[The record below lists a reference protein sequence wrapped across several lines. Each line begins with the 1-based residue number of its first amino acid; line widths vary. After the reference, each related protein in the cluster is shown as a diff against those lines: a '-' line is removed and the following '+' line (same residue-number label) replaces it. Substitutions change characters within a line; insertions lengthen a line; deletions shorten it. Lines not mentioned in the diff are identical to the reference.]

1 MEKEMT
7 DNIQANPNVVVEPV
21 VEKNEMP
28 DTAQVDH
35 NALVESVKEKVKNNE
50 SNYYFY
56 CPPLNSASGGIG
68 VLIKLARILKDA
80 GYKSKIVFEP
90 RQDQRASYEE
100 SRKQG
105 KEAVIFEK
113 FNPTWLDFDF
123 SDIEFLPLSDKK
135 TIFYNDGTKQDS
147 TALNVNPED
156 FFIIPEGFPN
166 VMKKTM
172 QVACKK
178 IILAQ
183 SWFYILN
190 SLNTGETWQGLGVSD
205 VISVSDAITE
215 YLNIVM
221 PGLNVKSFSQGINR
235 NLFKVPGKQSNK
247 YPMVGFMGNRG
258 QENQMKTF
266 NIIKT
271 FQAFYPHLRW
281 VRFIQLGGLSKKE
294 FAERL
299 SSCAFVLY
307 TDDIAGFG
315 TLPLE
320 AMASGTH
327 VVGWNAYGGKEYVT
341 AENGFWTVNGD
352 IFQTAEILGV
362 AIDKWLN
369 GEMDVPEIQQT
380 YEKVLEKYTEEGEKE
395 NFLNIINEYKQERI
409 NELEGLKKQ

>member
-7 DNIQANPNVVVEPV
+7 DNTQI
-21 VEKNEMP
+21 
-28 DTAQVDH
+28 DH
-35 NALVESVKEKVKNNE
+35 NELVQSVIEKVRNNE
-50 SNYYFY
+50 SKYYFY
-56 CPPLNSASGGIG
+56 CPPLNGASGGIG
-68 VLIKLARILKDA
+68 VVIKLAKILKDA
-80 GYKSKIVFEP
+80 GYDARIVFEP

-100 SRKQG
+100 SRKQN
-105 KEAVIFEK
+105 KQVDVFEK
-113 FNPTWLDFDF
+113 FNPQWLDFDF
-123 SDIEFLPLSDKK
+123 SNLEFIPLGDKQ
-135 TIFYNDGTKQDS
+135 ILYNDGTKQDS
-147 TALNVNPED
+147 IALAVNPED

-178 IILAQ
+178 IVLAQ

-190 SLNTGETWQGLGVSD
+190 SLNTGETWQGLGVFD
-205 VISVSDAITE
+205 VISVSEAITE
-215 YLNIVM
+215 YLNTVM
-221 PGLNVKSFSQGINR
+221 PGLNIKQFSQGINR
-235 NLFKVPGKQSNK
+235 NIFKVPGKKSGK

-281 VRFIQLGGLSKKE
+281 VRFIQLTGLSKKE

-299 SSCAFVLY
+299 ASCAFVLY

-320 AMASGTH
+320 SMACGTH
-327 VVGWNAYGGKEYVT
+327 VVGWNSYGGKEYVT
-341 AENGFWTVNGD
+341 ADNGFWTVNGD
-352 IFQTAEILGV
+352 IFQTAEVLGI
-362 AIDKWLN
+362 ALDKWLN
-369 GEMDVPEIQQT
+369 GEMDMEEIQEN
-380 YEKVLEKYTEEGEKE
+380 YERTLEKYTEEGEKE
-395 NFLNIINEYKQERI
+395 KFLNIINEYKNERI

>member
-1 MEKEMT
+1 MEQDVT
-7 DNIQANPNVVVEPV
+7 VENAQINH
-21 VEKNEMP
+21 NEL
-28 DTAQVDH
+28 VD
-35 NALVESVKEKVKNNE
+35 SVIEKVRCNE
-50 SNYYFY
+50 SIYYFY
-56 CPPLNSASGGIG
+56 CPPLNTPSGGIG
-68 VLIKLARILKDA
+68 VLIKLARILKNE

-90 RQDQRASYEE
+90 RQDQKASYEE
-100 SRKQG
+100 SRKHNKQID
-105 KEAVIFEK
+105 IFEK
-113 FNPTWLDFDF
+113 FNPTWLDFDY
-123 SDIEFLPLSDKK
+123 SDIEFLPLGDKPI
-135 TIFYNDGTKQDS
+135 TYNDGTKQECA
-147 TALNVNPED
+147 ALNVNPED

-178 IILAQ
+178 IVLAQ

-190 SLNTGETWQGLGVSD
+190 SLNTGENWQSMGIFD
-205 VISVSDAITE
+205 VISVSAAITE
-215 YLNIVM
+215 YLNTIM
-221 PGLNVKSFSQGINR
+221 PGLKIKNFSQSINR
-235 NLFKVPGKQSNK
+235 NLFKVPGKKSDK
-247 YPMVGFMGNRG
+247 YPIVGFMGTRG

-299 SSCAFVLY
+299 STCAFVLY

-320 AMASGTH
+320 AMATGTH

-341 AENGFWTVNGD
+341 AENGFWTINGD
-352 IFQTAEILGV
+352 IFQTAEILGI

-369 GEMDVPEIQQT
+369 GELDVEEIQKS
-380 YEKVLEKYTEEGEKE
+380 YEKTLSNYTEEGEKE
-395 NFLNIINEYKQERI
+395 NLLKIINQYKNERI
-409 NELEGLKKQ
+409 NELEGLKK

>member
-1 MEKEMT
+1 MEQEM
-7 DNIQANPNVVVEPV
+7 I
-21 VEKNEMP
+21 
-28 DTAQVDH
+28 DTTQIDH
-35 NALVESVKEKVKNNE
+35 NALVQSVIEKVRNNE
-50 SNYYFY
+50 SKYYFY
-56 CPPLNSASGGIG
+56 CPPLNVPSGGIG
-68 VLIKLARILKDA
+68 VLIKMARIMKDS
-80 GYKSKIVFEP
+80 GYNVKVVFEP
-90 RQDQRASYEE
+90 RQDQRASFEE
-100 SRKQG
+100 SRKQN
-105 KEAVIFEK
+105 KQVDIFEK
-113 FNPTWLDFDF
+113 FNPQWLDFDY
-123 SDIEFLPLSDKK
+123 SDIDFFPLGDK
-135 TIFYNDGTKQDS
+135 TIVYNDGTKQECV
-147 TALNVNPED
+147 ALNVNPED

-166 VMKKTM
+166 IMKKIM

-178 IILAQ
+178 IVLAQ

-190 SLNTGETWQGLGVSD
+190 SLNTGETWQGMGIFD

-215 YLNIVM
+215 YLHTVM
-221 PGLNVKSFSQGINR
+221 PGLKIKNFSQGINR
-235 NLFKVPGKQSNK
+235 KLFAAPAKMSNK

-281 VRFIQLGGLSKKE
+281 VRFIQLSGLSKKD

-299 SSCAFVLY
+299 ASCAFVLY

-320 AMASGTH
+320 SMASGTH

-341 AENGFWTVNGD
+341 TENGFWTVNGD

-369 GEMDVPEIQQT
+369 GEMDVDEIQAS
-380 YEKVLEKYTEEGEKE
+380 YEKTLEKYTEEGEKE
-395 NFLNIINEYKQERI
+395 NFLNIINEYKNERI

>member
-1 MEKEMT
+1 MT
-7 DNIQANPNVVVEPV
+7 DNTQI
-21 VEKNEMP
+21 
-28 DTAQVDH
+28 DH
-35 NALVESVKEKVKNNE
+35 NELVQSVIEKVRNNE
-50 SNYYFY
+50 SKYYFY
-56 CPPLNSASGGIG
+56 CPPLNGASGGIG
-68 VLIKLARILKDA
+68 VVIKLAKILKDA
-80 GYKSKIVFEP
+80 GYDARIVFEP

-100 SRKQG
+100 SRKQN
-105 KEAVIFEK
+105 KQVDVFEK
-113 FNPTWLDFDF
+113 FNPQWLDFDF
-123 SDIEFLPLSDKK
+123 SNLEFIPLGDKQ
-135 TIFYNDGTKQDS
+135 ILYNDGTKQDS
-147 TALNVNPED
+147 IALAVNPED

-178 IILAQ
+178 IVLAQ

-190 SLNTGETWQGLGVSD
+190 SLNTGETWQGLGVFD
-205 VISVSDAITE
+205 VISVSEAITE
-215 YLNIVM
+215 YLNTVM
-221 PGLNVKSFSQGINR
+221 PGLNIKQFSQGINR
-235 NLFKVPGKQSNK
+235 NIFKVPGKKSGK

-281 VRFIQLGGLSKKE
+281 VRFIQLTGLSKKE

-299 SSCAFVLY
+299 ASCAFVLY

-320 AMASGTH
+320 SMACGTH
-327 VVGWNAYGGKEYVT
+327 VVGWNSYGGKEYVT
-341 AENGFWTVNGD
+341 ADNGFWTVNGD
-352 IFQTAEILGV
+352 IFQTAEVLGI

-369 GEMDVPEIQQT
+369 GEMDVEEIQEN
-380 YEKVLEKYTEEGEKE
+380 YERTLERYTEEGEKE
-395 NFLNIINEYKQERI
+395 KFLNIINEYKNERI

>member
-1 MEKEMT
+1 ME
-7 DNIQANPNVVVEPV
+7 
-21 VEKNEMP
+21 NEMI
-28 DTAQVDH
+28 DNAQVDH
-35 NALVESVKEKVKNNE
+35 NALVDAVIEKVNNNQ

-56 CPPLNSASGGIG
+56 CPPLNSPSGGIG
-68 VLIKLARILKDA
+68 VVIKLAKILKDA
-80 GYKSKIVFEP
+80 GYNSKIVFEP

-100 SRKQG
+100 SRKQN
-105 KEAVIFEK
+105 KQIDVFEK

-123 SDIEFLPLSDKK
+123 SDVEIIALGDKP
-135 TIFYNDGTKQDS
+135 ILYNDGTKQECLP
-147 TALNVNPED
+147 LNVNPED

-166 VMKKTM
+166 IMKKTA

-178 IILAQ
+178 IVLAQ

-190 SLNTGETWQGLGVSD
+190 SLNTGESWQSMGVFD
-205 VISVSDAITE
+205 VISISSAITE
-215 YLNIVM
+215 YLNTVM
-221 PGLNVKSFSQGINR
+221 PGLKIKQHSQSINR
-235 NLFKVPGKQSNK
+235 NTFKVPTKKSNK

-281 VRFIQLGGLSKKE
+281 VRFIQLSGLSKKE
-294 FAERL
+294 FAERVA
-299 SSCAFVLY
+299 SCAFVLY

-320 AMASGTH
+320 AMACGTH

-341 AENGFWTVNGD
+341 QDNGFWTINGD
-352 IFQTAEILGV
+352 IFQTAEILGI

-369 GEMDVPEIQQT
+369 GELDVDEIQNS
-380 YEKVLEKYTEEGEKE
+380 YEKTLGRYTEDEERE
-395 NFLNIINEYKQERI
+395 NFLKIINQYKNERI
-409 NELEGLKKQ
+409 NELEGFKK